1 MPFWEP
7 SRRRRKAQNS
17 NAAMRQTFL
26 VLLSLVALSAHAQS
40 GDDWKYSIEPY
51 LLGASID
58 GDATLGRA
66 TGVPVDVST
75 DQLLENLESA
85 FMLNFEARFDNG
97 WGFVL
102 DYGFMDLGA
111 DTTVGFGGVVS
122 ASVRQA
128 ILEAIA
134 TRRLD
139 VAAGRLELFGGVRW
153 WDNEVKASLDPSVG
167 NGSLSTE
174 ISEDWVDPIVGL
186 RWTRGLSDRWEIRLR
201 GDVGGFGVGSDFTW
215 GANAAL
221 YFRMS
226 ERMFLDLGYRALY
239 VDYANDKASNEG
251 AFAYDTTTHGPIL
264 GFAVRW

>member
-1 MPFWEP
+1 
-7 SRRRRKAQNS
+7 
-17 NAAMRQTFL
+17 MRQTLL
-26 VLLSLVALSAHAQS
+26 VLLSLVTLSAQAQS

-66 TGVPVDVST
+66 AGVPVAVST
-75 DQLLENLESA
+75 DQILENLEAA

-97 WGFVL
+97 WGVVF

-111 DTTVGFGGVVS
+111 DTTVGLGGVVS

-153 WDNEVKASLDPSVG
+153 WDNRVRGSFDPAIVE
-167 NGSLSTE
+167 GSLSTE
-174 ISEDWVDPIVGL
+174 INEDWVDPIVGL

-215 GANAAL
+215 AANAAV

-239 VDYANDKASNEG
+239 VDYANDKASDAG